1 MMVQIDSKIIES
13 CRHGDTCAFRTV
25 VQTYQPMLYS
35 LAVKMLANQE
45 EAKDIVQDTFIKA
58 WQSMDSFDNRYS
70 LSTWLY
76 TIASRLCIDR
86 IRKLSFSEPMPD
98 DIEVF
103 HGYVS
108 DDNPER
114 QLESSEWVSIIKV
127 LAGKLSNKQ
136 RLVFTLSQLEGLDSK
151 EITEITGMDAGQIKA
166 NLSMAKKSIR
176 EQLIKLGYEKD

>member
-1 MMVQIDSKIIES
+1 
-13 CRHGDTCAFRTV
+13 
-25 VQTYQPMLYS
+25 
-35 LAVKMLANQE
+35 
-45 EAKDIVQDTFIKA
+45 
-58 WQSMDSFDNRYS
+58 MDSFDNRYS

-86 IRKLSFSEPMPD
+86 IRRLRFSEPMPD
-98 DIEVF
+98 DIAVF
-103 HGYVS
+103 HDYVS
-108 DDNPER
+108 DDNPQR
-114 QLESSEWVSIIKV
+114 QLESSEWVSVIKV